1 LEDEDGDS
9 SAEGGLAVKATS
21 LIRSHVIL
29 FLVTQFPLPSWIP
42 SPCNYSSF
50 YCNIAIWWPRRMSIG
65 NAGNGYLD
73 FILKFHSRFGIKMAK
88 PWPQIEDSP
97 VLMEIPNHF

>member
-1 LEDEDGDS
+1 
-9 SAEGGLAVKATS
+9 
-21 LIRSHVIL
+21 
-29 FLVTQFPLPSWIP
+29 
-42 SPCNYSSF
+42 
-50 YCNIAIWWPRRMSIG
+50 MSIG